1 MKPNKSF
8 LLAVFLLCAVSALAV
23 PHRWVAE
30 VSRPVS
36 EEVFAF
42 QGETIEFYPEITA
55 YGEPFVADAYQLH
68 YQTNGMGGLFF
79 SGAIT
84 TNLPVLFTPSMD
96 IGATSYSFFV
106 ESTNS
111 VGLCF
116 RSFGTIKMRKSPGF
130 APNTIPLPVSRIDF
144 ACTAYTNAPWL
155 LAESDPGIPSAVS
168 NAVAQ
173 AQSNTTAFVAANKTF
188 ALYNPSAP
196 SEYLDGAGNKHV
208 VSNFWEMT
216 FSADFGMEVAFPT
229 AQTNYLF
236 TSWGQQYFEGT
247 ISYYWLGH
255 PVYLTYWSI
264 NLTGIYH
271 KPGGFYTRDWLPTT
285 NALVLDPVAE
295 TGATGYAFIRAWS
308 TTNLIATLA
317 SQAEV
322 AGLVSTNE
330 TRHVRLNTLTVT
342 NKITAADG
350 TTVIIPRTRTLI
362 DSASVV
368 AADWQNRY
376 LYNSS
381 ARLTL
386 DWDGGILTAYHPV
399 YGYSQSL
406 DWINRALMDSDEH
419 TAMAWGDRNL
429 QFPTAGIAIDWSLDN
444 AVTINGSV
452 SIPGTAL
459 IETELHRDSYTNII
473 WRSVY
478 SNGWMWLVAYT
489 NYPAN

>member
-1 MKPNKSF
+1 LRKTKSS
-8 LLAVFLLCAVSALAV
+8 LLAVLLLCAVSAMAV

-30 VSRPVS
+30 VSRPVA

-68 YQTNGMGGLFF
+68 YQTNGMGGLYF

-116 RSFGTIKMRKSPGF
+116 RSFGTIRMKKSPGF
-130 APNTIPLPVSRIDF
+130 SPNTIPLPVSRIDF
-144 ACTAYTNAPWL
+144 ASTVYTNAPWL
-155 LAESDPGIPSAVS
+155 LTESDPGIPSAVS

-173 AQSNTTAFVAANKTF
+173 AGTNAQAIANAAQSNAVAIAGTNAQAIASAAQSNAINFTSSNKTLRLF
-188 ALYNPSAP
+188 DPADVNSYEINH
-196 SEYLDGAGNKHV
+196 YMDGAGNKYV
-208 VSNFWEMT
+208 VSNSWEMS
-216 FSADFGMEVAFPT
+216 FSSDFGMEVAFPT

-247 ISYYWLGH
+247 VSYYWLGH
-255 PVYLTYWSI
+255 PVYITYWSI

-295 TGATGYAFIRAWS
+295 TGATGHAFIRLIS
-308 TTNLIATLA
+308 TTNLTATLA

-322 AGLVSTNE
+322 A
-330 TRHVRLNTLTVT
+330 
-342 NKITAADG
+342 
-350 TTVIIPRTRTLI
+350 
-362 DSASVV
+362 
-368 AADWQNRY
+368 
-376 LYNSS
+376 
-381 ARLTL
+381 
-386 DWDGGILTAYHPV
+386 
-399 YGYSQSL
+399 
-406 DWINRALMDSDEH
+406 
-419 TAMAWGDRNL
+419 
-429 QFPTAGIAIDWSLDN
+429 
-444 AVTINGSV
+444 AVL
-452 SIPGTAL
+452 A
-459 IETELHRDSYTNII
+459 ETELHRDSYTNII

-489 NYPAN
+489 NYPAQ